1 MYSKPIL
8 ISAVCMRCAAA
19 LAFAMLVLLAPAVA
33 HAQEVQTDQDG
44 RPLYVPGRLVVGI
57 SPDAATLAA
66 DPAAAVQAAS
76 ALQGMDVQV
85 VQATDP
91 CVAGDAA
98 AATAGAPADSSAI
111 APVVQTWQVPP
122 GEEDA
127 AMALLSQQPG
137 ITFVERDVYVY
148 AAQEGTGIASPI
160 GDTAAADRQA
170 TEAVYQVND
179 PLYAPYQ
186 WGPQRANFPRA
197 NLKTRRTHRPV
208 LSRCAS
214 SRGRG

>member
-1 MYSKPIL
+1 MFAKPL
-8 ISAVCMRCAAA
+8 LTAAACMRCAMA
-19 LAFAMLVLLAPAVA
+19 LALAALVLLIPAAA
-33 HAQEVQTDQDG
+33 HAQDVQTDQDG

-57 SPDAATLAA
+57 SPDAVTLAA

-76 ALQGMDVQV
+76 ALQGLDVQV

-98 AATAGAPADSSAI
+98 GAASAQEDSADA

-127 AMALLSQQPG
+127 AIALLNQQPG
-137 ITFVERDVYVY
+137 IAFAEREVYVY
-148 AAQEGTGIASPI
+148 AAQESADSATPM
-160 GDTAAADRQA
+160 GDTAAADEQA

-186 WGPQRANFPRA
+186 WGPQRANFHAPGSFS
-197 NLKTRRTHRPV
+197 P
-208 LSRCAS
+208 SRLHSPLFAWA
-214 SRGRG
+214 